1 MDINP
6 KEIGNRIKEC
16 RKRAGLTQ
24 EQLSERIGLSKNHIS
39 GIERGLNQ
47 PTIGFLLSLYL
58 SIGCSPNE
66 ILLGIP
72 TQEVDE
78 ITSKIQRLS
87 AKDQEFIANIIDL
100 ILHKEH

>member
-47 PTIGFLLSLYL
+47 PTIGFLLSL
-58 SIGCSPNE
+58 
-66 ILLGIP
+66 
-72 TQEVDE
+72 
-78 ITSKIQRLS
+78 
-87 AKDQEFIANIIDL
+87 
-100 ILHKEH
+100 